1 MEIIIKRTLKIYL
14 FIMVF
19 MCILVINGLISS
31 ANPDTPTLLFDSI
44 PTGIEIFLKNSVLF
58 IIGIL
63 IGMISCGIF
72 PAIVSGTSLVLLFI
86 KLYVLVTAICF
97 PHTAIEIFC
106 MSISISLSF
115 WFKDIKIIKSKIY
128 INYFK
133 FILIGEGLLFIAS
146 IIEIYIAYPILLKLT
161 EVF

>member
-86 KLYVLVTAICF
+86 KLNYLASISWKLYVLVTAICF

-133 FILIGEGLLFIAS
+133 FILIGEGLIF
-146 IIEIYIAYPILLKLT
+146 T